1 MTKYLTDAEIVLF
14 KQHYEDVYRATYM
27 YCKDKYQTEDAV
39 QEAFLIALK
48 KIRQLKEP
56 KKFPAWVTTIAIN
69 QFKNN
74 YNRDNSRHTVSYEEH
89 CYLFPYHEKYTNI
102 ETKEDLEKLLL
113 SLDGN
118 KRQVLILHY
127 YFDIPISEITE
138 MLQVKEGTVKSR
150 LYYAREKLC
159 KLFLADQKKS
169 MEVRND

>member
-1 MTKYLTDAEIVLF
+1 MAKYLTDAETVLF
-14 KQHYEDVYRATYM
+14 KQHYDDVYRATYM
-27 YCKDKYQTEDAV
+27 YCKDKHQTEDAV
-39 QEAFLIALK
+39 QEAFLIAFK

-74 YNRDNSRHTVSYEEH
+74 YNRDKSIYTVSLEEH
-89 CYLFPYHEKYTNI
+89 DFQVPHNEIYTNI

-113 SLDGN
+113 SLDEN

-127 YFDIPISEITE
+127 YFDISISEITE

-150 LYYAREKLC
+150 LYYAREKLR